1 MSTKSYFK
9 AMKPLWGID
18 LGGTKI
24 EGAILAGPS
33 SPAVLSRLRI
43 STESGKGYGHIV
55 RQVGRVVKM
64 LKEDSGLL
72 PERLGVGGPGI
83 LDPDTQTMKNCNTTS
98 LNGQPLKKDLEDA
111 LGIPVALANDA
122 NCFAIAEARF
132 GVVKEEYPEART
144 ILGLIMGTGVGS
156 GIVIDGRLL
165 EGRHGIAGEWG
176 HNFLDASGGSCY
188 CGRAGCVE
196 TILSGPALQQ
206 YYAGLSGR
214 ARPLP
219 EIIARHEKA
228 VDPAATATVE
238 RLLHFFGKGI
248 AAVINILD
256 PDVIIL
262 GGGLGNIRQLY
273 TGGVE
278 AVKPFVFNNSLH
290 TKFLKPK
297 LGDSAGVF
305 GAALLAGG

>member
-122 NCFAIAEARF
+122 NCFAMAEARF
-132 GVVKEEYPEART
+132 GVAKEEYPEART

-176 HNFLDASGGSCY
+176 HNFLDASGGPCY

-206 YYAGLSGR
+206 YYTGLSGR
-214 ARPLP
+214 PRPLP

-262 GGGLGNIRQLY
+262 GGGLGNINMLY
-273 TGGVE
+273 TMGVE
-278 AVKPFVFNNSLH
+278 AAKPFVFNNSLH

>member
-176 HNFLDASGGSCY
+176 HNFLDASGGPCY

-278 AVKPFVFNNSLH
+278 AAKPFVFNNSLH